1 MPPNRG
7 VKMMELGLELFLWFF
22 VIFSADLCAALVED
36 IINRKK
42 KSVKRYKRRYPS
54 FILRRVLRG

>member
-1 MPPNRG
+1 
-7 VKMMELGLELFLWFF
+7 MMELGLELFLWFF